1 MFVELFSS
9 YLRLR
14 KWKAHPGATKRE
26 IGVVSSWMTADPA
39 NDEQLSG
46 HEIETMK
53 DFLRTHAPTSF
64 AHLFLENQ

>member
-46 HEIETMK
+46 HEIETM
-53 DFLRTHAPTSF
+53 
-64 AHLFLENQ
+64 